1 MNFDLQQEQKS
12 KLLTI
17 NLAIKISNLLLLPS
31 LFLTS
36 IDAFLLTKNS
46 IISRFSLFAA
56 M

>member
-1 MNFDLQQEQKS
+1 MNYDLQQERNLNFQIVNIAINIS
-12 KLLTI
+12 K
-17 NLAIKISNLLLLPS
+17 LLLLPS

-36 IDAFLLTKNS
+36 FGAFLLTKNS